1 MTQNK
6 KISWGGV
13 TSYESPLVKTLEIAS
28 EGLLCGSY
36 TWTKGGAGTY
46 DGFINDNNYNGE
58 EY

>member
-28 EGLLCGSY
+28 EGLLCAS
-36 TWTKGGAGTY
+36 TGAIGIADWES
-46 DGFINDNNYNGE
+46 DGESLDF
-58 EY
+58 

>member
-28 EGLLCGSY
+28 EGLLCASFGEANQ
-36 TWTKGGAGTY
+36 AGKELQETNLWG
-46 DGFINDNNYNGE
+46 DQEF
-58 EY
+58 